1 MNDPDRTPAGDAFA
15 EFAIS
20 VLRLAGPLNVAGD
33 ILARPSGQTSARWQ
47 VLAAAR
53 HGPMS
58 VADAARALGLAR
70 QGVQRIA
77 DLLAEEGLIAYE
89 DNPAHQRAKLMVLT
103 PAGTGVL
110 GEIKERQAAWAD
122 RLGADLGEDRLRQA
136 SALIAEAISV
146 LKERSPLP
154 EQASEDQGH
163 VRRNS
168 R

>member
-1 MNDPDRTPAGDAFA
+1 MDAPERTPAGNAFA

-20 VLRLAGPLNVAGD
+20 VLRLAGPLTVVGD
-33 ILARPSGQTSARWQ
+33 ALARPSGQTSARWQ
-47 VLAAAR
+47 VLAVAN

-58 VADAARALGLAR
+58 VADAARTLGLAR

-103 PAGTGVL
+103 ARGVEVL
-110 GEIKERQAAWAD
+110 GEIKERQAVWAD

-136 SALIAEAISV
+136 SALIADAIAIV
-146 LKERSPLP
+146 KERSPMP
-154 EQASEDQGH
+154 EPPSEE
-163 VRRNS
+163 S
-168 R
+168 

>member
-1 MNDPDRTPAGDAFA
+1 MDDPERTTAGDAFA

-20 VLRLAGPLNVAGD
+20 VLRLAGPLTVAGD
-33 ILARPSGQTSARWQ
+33 ALSRPSGQTSARWQ

-77 DLLAEEGLIAYE
+77 DLLAEEGLVAYE

-103 PAGTGVL
+103 KSGHDVL
-110 GEIKERQAAWAD
+110 GEIKERQAVWAD

-136 SALIAEAISV
+136 SALIAEAIAIV
-146 LKERSPLP
+146 KERSPMP
-154 EQASEDQGH
+154 DQAAEEA
-163 VRRNS
+163 
-168 R
+168 